1 MSNINIFFYSSN
13 CKYCYNLM
21 KILKNINLL
30 KNFKLIQ
37 TDNNN
42 NLPPQ
47 ITAVPTLVIAGYSKL
62 LVCEDAFQWVNN
74 MNNIRK
80 EKTEIKT
87 ELEYVNNNFS
97 DLFSFID
104 NNNNP
109 QSHNFINPNDKSNYI
124 FTAPEL
130 KKIDSE
136 EQMKIVNEKLNSRNE
151 QDNYFKSEMRNKFK
165 E

>member
-30 KNFKLIQ
+30 KNFKLIK
-37 TDNNN
+37 TDNNK

-47 ITAVPTLVIAGYSKL
+47 IKVVPTLIIAGYSKL
-62 LVCEDAFQWVNN
+62 LECEDAFKWVNN
-74 MNNIRK
+74 INNIKK
-80 EKTEIKT
+80 ETTEIKT
-87 ELEYVNNNFS
+87 ELEYEHNNFS

-130 KKIDSE
+130 NKIDKT
-136 EQMKIVNEKLNSRNE
+136 EQIKIVNEKINSRKQ
-151 QDNYFKSEMRNKFK
+151 QDNYFKQEMKK
-165 E
+165 HHK